1 MPKPFVSHK
10 TGGRLIM
17 IEGRIVIIPFL
28 QGIVNADGTVTKPDI
43 DGIFKKWLERHPEFD
58 GPERERPHHVTV
70 G

>member
-1 MPKPFVSHK
+1 
-10 TGGRLIM
+10 M

-28 QGIVNADGTVTKPDI
+28 QGIVNADGTVTKSDI